1 MLTFDQHELNLLEL
15 RREINELRSR
25 VVNAEKWV
33 DYARVLLDDLE
44 DLYVETEILERKKP
58 VCDDD
63 ESAYAKLKNYIY
75 RNEE

>member
-1 MLTFDQHELNLLEL
+1 
-15 RREINELRSR
+15 